1 MNRQSLSLALLISAS
16 ILTHPLHASFAQRKD
31 GITLRVRDFSPQQDR
46 KLIGSEIGARE
57 MRELNA
63 HGIYPVLIELK
74 NRSEESFV
82 FGPQN
87 ISVPIYSPLQMAF
100 RVPVICGKSVLAAIG
115 GIFSLCGGIFAGG
128 FTWAHACDRHDL
140 FVINNAKTKCTCG
153 GVKIGSASTLALFYL
168 GIKGLMYSCK
178 KDSDQKKD
186 QGTWLNHWML
196 QLAGAVLKPNAR
208 VKKFIFLDKKTYQKG
223 GFRLTLNALH
233 GPNMSFDV
241 SLLP

>member
-16 ILTHPLHASFAQRKD
+16 ILTNPLHAEFAQRKS
-31 GITLRVRDFSPQQDR
+31 GVSIHAYDFSMKQQS
-46 KLIGSEIGARE
+46 KLIGSENIGARE
-57 MRELNA
+57 MWELNA
-63 HGIYPVLIELK
+63 YGIYPVLIELK

-87 ISVPIYSPLQMAF
+87 ISVPIYTLLQMAF
-100 RVPVICGKSVLAAIG
+100 RVPVICGKSVFAALG
-115 GIFSLCGGIFAGG
+115 GTLSLCGGIGAGIL
-128 FTWAHACDRHDL
+128 TLVHAEKEHNFSMDAL
-140 FVINNAKTKCTCG
+140 KKCN
-153 GVKIGSASTLALFYL
+153 GVKIGSASTLVLFYL
-168 GIKGLMYSCK
+168 SIKGFIYSFK
-178 KDSDQKKD
+178 KDSDRKKD

-196 QLAGAVLKPNAR
+196 QLEGVVLKPNAR